1 LKTIKKQDYSLF
13 IWKVVKAHVA
23 TFPKYP
29 VTVHYR
35 GEGVFMISGKSIN
48 LRKKFKPENL

>member
-1 LKTIKKQDYSLF
+1 
-13 IWKVVKAHVA
+13 VVKAHVA

-29 VTVHYR
+29 ETVHYR